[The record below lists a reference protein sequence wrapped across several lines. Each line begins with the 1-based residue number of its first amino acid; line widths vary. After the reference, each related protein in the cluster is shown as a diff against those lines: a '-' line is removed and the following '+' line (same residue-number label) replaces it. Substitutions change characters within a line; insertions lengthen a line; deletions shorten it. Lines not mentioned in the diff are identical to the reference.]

1 MDSNYFSG
9 CTTTAELKTQ
19 YRKLAF
25 QYHPDRNPG
34 DDTCTAKM
42 KEINALYDTLVA
54 QAQRQERPRKPD
66 ETQERADSRYAYYEQ
81 GDTLVREKIMA
92 IVHLEGLEI
101 EICGWWIWVGGNTRE
116 HKEVLKAAGYRW
128 SGQKARWYFAGV
140 KSHGRGTYDMD
151 DIREAYGSERVETR
165 RRSYLAN

>member
-1 MDSNYFSG
+1 MDSKYFSG

-34 DDTCTAKM
+34 DPTCTETM
-42 KEINALYDTLVA
+42 QTINAEYDRLCA
-54 QAQRQERPRKPD
+54 QAQRHERPRKPD
-66 ETQERADSRYAYYEQ
+66 ETQERAAARYAYYEQ
-81 GDTLVREKIMA
+81 GDTLVREKVMA

-116 HKEVLKAAGYRW
+116 HKEALKAAGFKW
-128 SGQKARWYFAGV
+128 SGDKQRWYYPGV
-140 KSHGRGTYDMD
+140 KSKSKGKTDMD
-151 DIREAYGSERVETR
+151 DIRDAYGSERVETR